1 VLLRHRP
8 HRHPDGE
15 IQLVIRALRGLL
27 LVAAAIA
34 APAMA
39 QPDTTRRIGA
49 TVADTQVAGYRFHA
63 LALQAPDSDRRYR
76 LRVAIPERPAPPS
89 GYPAVWLLDGHSALM
104 DIDAATLQRVA
115 QAASPPVIVF
125 VAHDNDLRI
134 DGDARA
140 YDYTPRRPGGEDAQR
155 DPLGS
160 RRNGG
165 ADAFLDL
172 LAGEARRQVAGLAPI
187 DASRQALWGH
197 SYGGVFV
204 LHALFTRPD
213 AFARYGAADPSLWWG
228 DGRLLQEEAAALPWK
243 GAPPTLHLWT
253 GDAAAPRTATPG
265 PSAPARDP
273 AALDAM
279 RKARASVPPD
289 ATETMAARQRARG
302 VHVVWDTL
310 PGLSH
315 GQTLGASLP
324 RFLNAVADSAP

>member
-1 VLLRHRP
+1 MRV
-8 HRHPDGE
+8 
-15 IQLVIRALRGLL
+15 VRGLL

-49 TVADTQVAGYRFHA
+49 TVADAPVSGYRFQA
-63 LALQAPDSDRRYR
+63 LALQAPDSSRRYR
-76 LRVAIPERPAPPS
+76 LRVAIPERAAPPA
-89 GYPAVWLLDGHSALM
+89 GYPAVWLLDGHAALM
-104 DIDAATLQRVA
+104 DLDADTLRRLA

-155 DPLGS
+155 DPLGA

-172 LAGEARRQVAGLAPI
+172 LTGEARRQVAGLAPI

-213 AFARYGAADPSLWWG
+213 AFADYGAADPSLWWG
-228 DGRLLQEEAAALPWK
+228 DGRLLQEERVAARWK
-243 GAPPTLHLWT
+243 GAPPRLFLWT
-253 GDAAAPRTATPG
+253 GDPAAPRTPTPG
-265 PSAPARDP
+265 PPAVARDP
-273 AALDAM
+273 ATVDAM
-279 RKARASVPPD
+279 RKARASVPSD

-302 VHVVWDTL
+302 LHVIWEPL

-324 RFLNAVADSAP
+324 RFLAAVADSAP